1 MFQELI
7 LKQKLQE
14 ELFQY
19 TNVMLA
25 DLSFDGQLRKTLK
38 RHFYACSWPIC
49 FSSII
54 NCCLGGLAK
63 KVNAKNHE
71 GKILPS

>member
-7 LKQKLQE
+7 LKHKLQE

-19 TNVMLA
+19 TNAMLV

-38 RHFYACSWPIC
+38 RHFYACS
-49 FSSII
+49 
-54 NCCLGGLAK
+54 
-63 KVNAKNHE
+63 
-71 GKILPS
+71 